1 MTRYVIYQRAGAR
14 RGANT
19 AHTQMG
25 RPTYERHLYTR
36 EYTHTNTHK
45 HKQTHNVA
53 RQSTVRCGLTP
64 WRRTPHQRR
73 APRPH
78 PQQAASLF
86 SVAIS
91 HAEAMCT
98 ARQALCL
105 QHEPRRR
112 RPAHFVLDTL
122 SRHDETELFCLFFS
136 FLAFRSFFA
145 VAIGGCHAC
154 YGFTN

>member
-1 MTRYVIYQRAGAR
+1 MAAHSSSEEGAS
-14 RGANT
+14 
-19 AHTQMG
+19 
-25 RPTYERHLYTR
+25 P
-36 EYTHTNTHK
+36 
-45 HKQTHNVA
+45 
-53 RQSTVRCGLTP
+53 P
-64 WRRTPHQRR
+64 P
-73 APRPH
+73 P
-78 PQQAASLF
+78 ASRI

-136 FLAFRSFFA
+136 FLTFRSFFA

-154 YGFTN
+154 